1 MTSLRRAVRGVRI
14 GVVVALFTAAA
25 LTAQPA
31 RPTAEFAELETVAQA
46 ELKSIGAPGAA
57 IAIVK
62 GDRIVY
68 EKGVGVSNVETGLP
82 MTPDMLFRVGS
93 VTKMFTTAALVSL
106 AEEGRIKLGDP
117 IGKYAS
123 GVNSRLAKVTAHQLM
138 SHTAGIRDE
147 APSFGP
153 HDETA

>member
-1 MTSLRRAVRGVRI
+1 
-14 GVVVALFTAAA
+14 
-25 LTAQPA
+25 
-31 RPTAEFAELETVAQA
+31 
-46 ELKSIGAPGAA
+46 
-57 IAIVK
+57 
-62 GDRIVY
+62 
-68 EKGVGVSNVETGLP
+68 
-82 MTPDMLFRVGS
+82 
-93 VTKMFTTAALVSL
+93 TKMFTTAALVSL

-153 HDETA
+153 HDETALATVVKSWKEDYVFVEPGRVMSYSNPGLTLAGYVLEQVAQKPYADVIDE